1 MQEELPGQAAAPH
14 HSAGRSPRCHQLP
27 EVKIVTDGWEE
38 QENASVPPEEL
49 SFEVSKPV

>member
-1 MQEELPGQAAAPH
+1 MQEELPLTT
-14 HSAGRSPRCHQLP
+14 AGRSPRCHQLP
-27 EVKIVTDGWEE
+27 EVKIVTDRWGE